1 MSVNR
6 QNYLLTP
13 KGAGMAQLFFRYGAM
28 ASGKSIEILKVA
40 HNYEVQ
46 QRKVL
51 LLTSALDDRTEVGE
65 IASRIGLTRP
75 AQAISDQDDLFALIQ
90 NESDIA
96 AVLIDEAQF
105 MTKAQVMQLTR
116 VVDEINIPVLTFG
129 LKNDAFNNLF
139 PGSEAL
145 LIYADKIEEMKTLC
159 SFCGH
164 KATMNLRLTD
174 GQPVYEGAQVQIGG
188 DDSYLP
194 VCRQHY
200 NHPDLDALARRV
212 KTSGFDK
219 NENELT
225 I

>member
-1 MSVNR
+1 
-6 QNYLLTP
+6 
-13 KGAGMAQLFFRYGAM
+13 MAQLFFRYGAM

-105 MTKAQVMQLTR
+105 MTKDQVMQLTR

-200 NHPDLDALARRV
+200 NHPDLDALARCV

>member
-1 MSVNR
+1 
-6 QNYLLTP
+6 
-13 KGAGMAQLFFRYGAM
+13 MAQLFFRYGAM

-46 QRKVL
+46 QRNVL
-51 LLTSALDDRTEVGE
+51 LLTSALDNRTEVGE

-75 AQAISDQDDLFALIQ
+75 AVAITDQDDLFALIDQ
-90 NESDIA
+90 QDDIV

-105 MTKAQVMQLTR
+105 MTKEQVLQLTH
-116 VVDEINIPVLTFG
+116 VVDELNIPVLTFG

-159 SFCGH
+159 SFCGR
-164 KATMNLRLTD
+164 KATMNLRLND
-174 GQPVYEGAQVQIGG
+174 GVPVYQGAQVQIGG

-194 VCRQHY
+194 VCRRHY
-200 NHPDLDALARRV
+200 NHPDLEAIARRSQD
-212 KTSGFDK
+212 SGFTAAAEFK
-219 NENELT
+219 
-225 I
+225 